1 MDLIIIHNTVK
12 NTENVFRKLLKLLP
26 DELTTLICYNERMD
40 IRHYKTK
47 KDDLTLEYPASLD
60 KSQTQHKNLFRDS
73 CPYLM
78 HLYKYNIATKSPG
91 GIIFMIVGD
100 DSDESTRVS
109 PKLTR
114 LQYQYLK
121 SQKFKLVM
129 LCCTNE
135 MFEMGK
141 YIGCDMIVN
150 YNDEEAMKKF
160 EEELKIEK

>member
-1 MDLIIIHNTVK
+1 MDLFIIHNTVK
-12 NTENVFRKLLKLLP
+12 NTENVFYRLLKILP
-26 DELTTLICYNERMD
+26 DELFTLICYNERMD
-40 IRHYKTK
+40 VRHYKTK
-47 KDDLTLEYPASLD
+47 KEDLTLEYVE
-60 KSQTQHKNLFRDS
+60 KQCKNLFRDS

-78 HLYKYNIATKSPG
+78 HIYKYNIATKSRG
-91 GIIFMIVGD
+91 GIIFIIVGD
-100 DSDESTRVS
+100 DKDESIRVS

-129 LCCTNE
+129 LCCTDE

-160 EEELKIEK
+160 EEEMK